1 MENDNK
7 NSKSNQ
13 TNIEKADE
21 VTGLLSHLGLIPGK
35 QAPYIGFLT
44 SNPAALTSIGVLVD
58 KIVMEK

>member
-1 MENDNK
+1 MSE
-7 NSKSNQ
+7 NQ

-35 QAPYIGFLT
+35 QAPYFGFLT